1 MKTLLLIFS
10 ITGCTQ
16 QTEAPASATPEIQES
31 SSLAEESLNKSVKS
45 LDRTI
50 KMMDKM
56 VDDLDRMNNNLDAIF
71 RAITDCKSDQECRT
85 LRNEY
90 VRQYEENKSQ

>member
-1 MKTLLLIFS
+1 MKTLLLTFLTI
-10 ITGCTQ
+10 GCTQ
-16 QTEAPASATPEIQES
+16 QVETPIEAAPEARESA
-31 SSLAEESLNKSVKS
+31 SLAEESLNKSVKS

-71 RAITDCKSDQECRT
+71 RAITDCKSDDECRT

-90 VRQYEENKSQ
+90 VRQYEEGKNQ

>member
-1 MKTLLLIFS
+1 
-10 ITGCTQ
+10 
-16 QTEAPASATPEIQES
+16 
-31 SSLAEESLNKSVKS
+31 
-45 LDRTI
+45 
-50 KMMDKM
+50 MMDKM

>member
-1 MKTLLLIFS
+1 M
-10 ITGCTQ
+10 GCTQ
-16 QTEAPASATPEIQES
+16 QAESPVSATPEIQES